1 MNLPGHPVGSGYT
14 SIKDYADFMTDYIE
28 RNDVKNPVIIGHSM
42 GGAIAIELAL
52 RDTNMAGLVL
62 VGTGARLKVH
72 SGTLRAILEDYGKA
86 CELVAKWSVSER
98 APEYISKQ
106 IAEQMLKV
114 PAEVVQGD
122 FSACDHFDV
131 MNDVDGISAK
141 TLVVCGADDRL
152 TPVKY
157 SQYLHERIRGSKLVI
172 IPDAG
177 HSVMLEKYR
186 GFNAALEDFLA
197 SL

>member
-1 MNLPGHPVGSGYT
+1 MTLVFIHGAGSSGRVWHLQLAQFRKALAVNLPGHPVGSGYT

-86 CELVAKWSVSER
+86 CELVAK
-98 APEYISKQ
+98 
-106 IAEQMLKV
+106 
-114 PAEVVQGD
+114 
-122 FSACDHFDV
+122 
-131 MNDVDGISAK
+131 
-141 TLVVCGADDRL
+141 
-152 TPVKY
+152 
-157 SQYLHERIRGSKLVI
+157 
-172 IPDAG
+172 
-177 HSVMLEKYR
+177 
-186 GFNAALEDFLA
+186 
-197 SL
+197 